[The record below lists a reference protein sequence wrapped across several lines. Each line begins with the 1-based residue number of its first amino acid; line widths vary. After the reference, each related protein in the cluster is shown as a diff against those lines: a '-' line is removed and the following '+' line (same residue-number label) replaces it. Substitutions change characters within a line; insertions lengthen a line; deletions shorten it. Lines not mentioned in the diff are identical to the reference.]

1 MRPATCVAGSVEPK
15 FARDGGER
23 FIKDVDAAHG
33 FFLADDKRRVDTNDL
48 RIRHRDE
55 AALQRLVEQSS
66 GDGLIERLLGR
77 AIGNQ
82 FDADHQTASP
92 YVSDKTV
99 LLLQLFQS
107 IEHQRSDSSR
117 IFDQLFIKNDLDG
130 AETCSSGKRVPAVAG
145 RASARLSERF
155 GGHAIEGRDDGTEGK
170 TAADSLADSHD
181 VGLEIEL
188 LGRPHRPRSAET
200 GQDFIC
206 DEKSVEFICDF
217 SHGVDKIVGRDDVAR
232 CAMHRLQ
239 DDCCNLALGV
249 VFHDV
254 AQMLRA
260 SKSAGWILK
269 LPGTT
274 ITVGVRRQMHP
285 RWKWTLVVAVA
296 AAEKADSACGLAV
309 VASPKSD
316 KFEFF
321 RHRLGKTEGSLDGL
335 RAAREELDVRD
346 AFGQQLADQIEKTC
360 TGLGCEAAE
369 GDTTELFV
377 ETFDVV
383 RMRVAD
389 TADRDTGN
397 EIQILIPIDVDDGAA
412 FRVVHHDLRIEG
424 DRLQA
429 RSHCFGLAIENRL
442 GFWAG
447 HDTALADVALGA
459 VPWRRCDGMR
469 SDVGHGSTP
478 RRGHDARAPLEA
490 LGQKVRNRLCGAIPT
505 SGIAWPGVDVDD
517 HRYAVSLDDSVAAK
531 NLEPRRG
538 CCAECCPAQ
547 TQNLEGIAQHTLA
560 AMIEPFEPIGVHRGH
575 GISHAVE
582 FDEIARHVL
591 LGNNEGDPALGK
603 SVQCLPP
610 TF

>member
-1 MRPATCVAGSVEPK
+1 MRPASRVAGSVEPK

-48 RIRHRDE
+48 RIRNRDE
-55 AALQRLVEQSS
+55 AAFQRLVEQSS
-66 GDGLIERLLGR
+66 GDGLIERLLGC

-92 YVSDKTV
+92 HVSDKTV

-117 IFDQLFIKNDLDG
+117 IFNQLFIKNDLDG
-130 AETCSSGKRVPAVAG
+130 AETSSSGKRVPAVAG
-145 RASARLSERF
+145 RASARLSERL
-155 GGHAIEGRDDGTEGK
+155 GGHAIEGR
-170 TAADSLADSHD
+170 
-181 VGLEIEL
+181 
-188 LGRPHRPRSAET
+188 
-200 GQDFIC
+200 
-206 DEKSVEFICDF
+206 
-217 SHGVDKIVGRDDVAR
+217 
-232 CAMHRLQ
+232 
-239 DDCCNLALGV
+239 
-249 VFHDV
+249 
-254 AQMLRA
+254 
-260 SKSAGWILK
+260 ILK
-269 LPGTT
+269 LPGTA

-285 RWKWTLVVAVA
+285 RWKWTLVIAVA
-296 AAEKADSACGLAV
+296 AAEKADSACGLAM

-335 RAAREELDVRD
+335 RAAREELDMRD

-360 TGLGCEAAE
+360 TGLSREAAE
-369 GDTTELFV
+369 GDTTELLV

-389 TADRDTGN
+389 TADCDTGD

-412 FRVVHHDLRIEG
+412 FRVLHHDLRIEG

-429 RSHCFGLAIENRL
+429 RSHCFGLKIENRL
-442 GFWAG
+442 GFGAG

-469 SDVGHGSTP
+469 RDVGHGSTP
-478 RRGHDARAPLEA
+478 RRGHDARAPLEV
-490 LGQKVRNRLCGAIPT
+490 LGQKVRNRLCGTIPT

-517 HRYAVSLDDSVAAK
+517 HRFAVSLDDSVAAK
-531 NLEPRRG
+531 NLEPQRG
-538 CCAECCPAQ
+538 CGAECCPAQ
-547 TQNLEGIAQHTLA
+547 TQNLEGIAQHTLVA
-560 AMIEPFEPIGVHRGH
+560 IIEPFEPIGVHRGH
-575 GISHAVE
+575 GITHAVE

-591 LGNNEGDPALGK
+591 LRNNEGNPALGK
-603 SVQCLPP
+603 SAQCLPP
-610 TF
+610 TFL